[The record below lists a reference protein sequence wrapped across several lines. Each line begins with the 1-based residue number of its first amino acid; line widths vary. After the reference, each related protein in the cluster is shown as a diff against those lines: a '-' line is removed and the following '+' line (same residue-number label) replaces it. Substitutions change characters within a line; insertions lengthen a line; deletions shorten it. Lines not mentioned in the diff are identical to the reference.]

1 MPDQALSVEAVD
13 LSSESNG
20 QVKPQTRIL
29 EPGEVPYETLPTGWL
44 GLAVIG
50 FAPSWFSVTMGT
62 GIMSTLIHEAPHQF
76 TGMAEI
82 GTALY
87 LLNCVLFVVFLG
99 ISCARLIRF
108 PFLFRHMLNYPPQS
122 FFIGAMPCGLSTIV
136 SATAYIAVPRF
147 GAWASTLALILWW
160 TNVVTALATCIGIPF
175 VMFHVHHL
183 TLDKMTGA
191 WLLPVVPAIVAAA
204 AGSVVAAVVRTDH
217 AVTVIAVCYML
228 LGMGM
233 GTALLITVLYFH
245 RLTVYHL
252 PDSEVIVSAFLP
264 LGPVGQG
271 AYAFIRLAQ
280 ASKKASAAT
289 GFLGS
294 ANANEVVFV
303 MSTILALMLWGM
315 GLWWLF
321 HGMYS
326 VVVRRLH
333 GRLRFNMGFWGF
345 IFPLGVFNSATYA
358 LSEAMPSMFLGY
370 LAMVFLVALILLYV
384 WVVIGTL
391 YNTYKG
397 TLRMSPCLTD
407 IYAASSLHR
416 GSVNLPASRT
426 G

>member
-1 MPDQALSVEAVD
+1 MPAQAEPTEAPD
-13 LSSESNG
+13 LTADSSGNI
-20 QVKPQTRIL
+20 KPQTQIL
-29 EPGEVPYETLPTGWL
+29 EPGEVPYSALPTGWL
-44 GLAVIG
+44 GLAIIG

-62 GIMSTLIHEAPHQF
+62 GIMSTLIHQAPHQF
-76 TGMAEI
+76 KGMAHI

-87 LLNCVLFVVFLG
+87 ILNCGLFILFLG
-99 ISCARLIRF
+99 ISCVRYTKY
-108 PFLFRHMLNYPPQS
+108 PFMFRHMLNYPPQC
-122 FFIGAMPCGLSTIV
+122 FFLGAMPCGLSTIV

-147 GAWASTLALILWW
+147 GEWASTLALVLWW
-160 TNVVTALATCIGIPF
+160 INAVLALTTCIGVPF
-175 VMFHVHHL
+175 LMFHVHHL

-191 WLLPVVPAIVAAA
+191 WLMPVVTTIVAAA
-204 AGSVVAAVVRTDH
+204 AGSVVAAVIPAQH
-217 AVTVIAVCYML
+217 AMTVIAVSYVFF
-228 LGMGM
+228 GMGM

-264 LGPVGQG
+264 LGPLGQG
-271 AYAFIRLAQ
+271 AFVLIRLAQ
-280 ASKKASAAT
+280 AGQKSFAVT

-294 ANANEVVFV
+294 ENAADIVFV
-303 MSTILALMLWGM
+303 ISTIVALMLWGM

-326 VVVRRLH
+326 VIARRLH

-358 LSEAMPSMFLGY
+358 LTEAIPSVFFSY
-370 LAMVFLVALILLYV
+370 LAMVFLVALVLLYV
-384 WVVIGTL
+384 WVVLGTL
-391 YNTYKG
+391 HGTYKG

-407 IYAASSLHR
+407 TYAASSLHR
-416 GSVNLPASRT
+416 DSVNLPPSRL